1 MQQLFESREK
11 SSQNGNNFEKNRIL
25 RAGVEKV
32 LVLYA
37 VFINILIVMEMKAL
51 KIWRI
56 ALTLLVAFSIVS
68 CDKELPDGRWSPMK
82 WVLEEPTQSDA
93 NNYSISATGGEF
105 VFFCKNYSSPWLSNA
120 MSNGVYFYPY
130 DNAHRMITTDWF
142 KAEIDGNVLKV
153 VFEANDTAEQR
164 PLQLTVTAGDVFHG
178 FTFKQLA
185 E

>member
-1 MQQLFESREK
+1 
-11 SSQNGNNFEKNRIL
+11 
-25 RAGVEKV
+25 
-32 LVLYA
+32 
-37 VFINILIVMEMKAL
+37 MEMKAL

-120 MSNGVYFYPY
+120 KSNGVYFYPY

-142 KAEIDGNVLKV
+142 KAEISGNMLKV
-153 VFEANDTAEQR
+153 VFKANDTAELR
-164 PLQLTVTAGDVFHG
+164 PLQLTVTAGDIFFE

>member
-1 MQQLFESREK
+1 
-11 SSQNGNNFEKNRIL
+11 
-25 RAGVEKV
+25 
-32 LVLYA
+32 
-37 VFINILIVMEMKAL
+37 MEMKAL
-51 KIWRI
+51 KTWRI
-56 ALTLLVAFSIVS
+56 VLTLLVVLSIVS
-68 CDKELPDGRWSPMK
+68 CNKDLPDGNMSPME
-82 WVLEEPTQSDA
+82 WVLEESVPSYA
-93 NNYSISATGGEF
+93 NNYSIPASGCEL

-120 MSNGVYFYPY
+120 KSNGVYFYPY

-164 PLQLTVTAGDVFHG
+164 PLQLTVTAGDIFFE

>member
-1 MQQLFESREK
+1 
-11 SSQNGNNFEKNRIL
+11 
-25 RAGVEKV
+25 
-32 LVLYA
+32 
-37 VFINILIVMEMKAL
+37 MEMKVL
-51 KIWRI
+51 KTWRI
-56 ALTLLVAFSIVS
+56 VLTLLVVLSIVS
-68 CDKELPDGRWSPMK
+68 CNKDLPDGNTSPME
-82 WVLEEPTQSDA
+82 WVLEESVPSYA
-93 NNYSISATGGEF
+93 NNYSVSATGGEF

-120 MSNGVYFYPY
+120 KSNGVYFYPY

-164 PLQLTVTAGDVFHG
+164 PLQLTVTAGDIFFE